1 MIARLLGY
9 FTVYCIFIVLV
20 DFFEDSTDCSY
31 QYGWIFFAT
40 SIEAL
45 GILGAFSAVSSFGR
59 GVTQGSFW
67 LGTSLLLVG
76 WLVLHMQDQYWPS
89 ISFLF
94 ATKITVSGGAAALW
108 LHSAELYPVTLR
120 ATGHSAANI
129 MGKLGSFAAVFWVDA
144 YAGANADNFV
154 VGTTTYLVAAAIAG
168 VLAFNLRETRGDEYE
183 RVSGEDD
190 AEDEENLLRPR

>member
-1 MIARLLGY
+1 M
-9 FTVYCIFIVLV
+9 LV
-20 DFFEDSTDCSY
+20 EFFEDSSDCSY
-31 QYGWIFFAT
+31 QYGWIFLAT
-40 SIEAL
+40 SIEAI
-45 GILGAFSAVSSFGR
+45 GILGAFSAVSSVGR
-59 GVTQGSFW
+59 GITQGSFW

-76 WLVLHMQDQYWPS
+76 WLVLHTQDQYWPS

-129 MGKLGSFAAVFWVDA
+129 MGKLGSFAAVFWVDS
-144 YAGANADNFV
+144 YAGTDAKNFV
-154 VGTTTYLVAAAIAG
+154 VGTTVYLVAAAIAG
-168 VLAFNLRETRGDEYE
+168 LLAFNLRETRGDEYG

-190 AEDEENLLRPR
+190 AEDEDARTSLLSRGRG